1 MEWENVVDFEQQ
13 QNEANSL
20 ISDFLDA
27 VESTYNRLQHLTGQD
42 FRQCEGTGKSS
53 QDSEQS
59 RYFIKWM
66 QNKGRKYM
74 KTIRN
79 VDVIC
84 DEDVLLDSLDENI
97 FSLQESLQCENAE
110 IIIAAFADCV
120 AAVAKA
126 LQGASSVPWS
136 WEIIEDKE
144 LNMDVVLA
152 PPDGEAVLL

>member
-1 MEWENVVDFEQQ
+1 
-13 QNEANSL
+13 
-20 ISDFLDA
+20 
-27 VESTYNRLQHLTGQD
+27 
-42 FRQCEGTGKSS
+42 
-53 QDSEQS
+53 
-59 RYFIKWM
+59 
-66 QNKGRKYM
+66 M

-110 IIIAAFADCV
+110 IIIATFADCV

-126 LQGASSVPWS
+126 LQGALSVPWS

-152 PPDGEAVLL
+152 SPDGEAVLL